1 MLKVIL
7 VLFPVCEKQLQEK
20 EIDISWSAE
29 C

>member
-1 MLKVIL
+1 MLKVFL

-20 EIDISWSAE
+20 EIYVSWSAE